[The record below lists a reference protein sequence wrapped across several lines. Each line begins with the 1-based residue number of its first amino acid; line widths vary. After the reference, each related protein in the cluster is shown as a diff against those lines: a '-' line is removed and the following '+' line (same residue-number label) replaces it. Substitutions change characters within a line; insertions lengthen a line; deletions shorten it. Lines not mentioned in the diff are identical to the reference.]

1 MSSKLFAF
9 QLARPAESSTEP
21 ISGGY
26 DPQKQIMVWQA
37 GTYTQ
42 AGIQRYYCST
52 LIGGQPFCDT
62 KGRGLDCFTSGNECV
77 PQGYICDGS
86 N

>member
-21 ISGGY
+21 ISGEY
-26 DPQKQIMVWQA
+26 DPQTQIMVWQA
-37 GTYTQ
+37 GTS
-42 AGIQRYYCST
+42 ARAIQIYFCTT

-62 KGRGLDCFTSGNECV
+62 KGRGAVCFTSGAECV
-77 PQGYICDGS
+77 PQGWICDS
-86 N
+86 NN